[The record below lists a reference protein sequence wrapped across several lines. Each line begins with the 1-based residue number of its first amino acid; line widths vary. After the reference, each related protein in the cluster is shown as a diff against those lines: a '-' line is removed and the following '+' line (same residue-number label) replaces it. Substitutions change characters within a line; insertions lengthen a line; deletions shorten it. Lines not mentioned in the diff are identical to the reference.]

1 MIKSAIINDWLVSH
15 GGGERTLAA
24 ILEALPSPLY
34 TLLYDPAVQKELLK
48 EVDVHSSFIQKLPLA
63 KKKYRYYLPLFPF
76 AIEQFDVGPYDLVL
90 SVSHAVAKG
99 VLTHPDQLHLCY
111 CFTPMRYAWDL
122 THQYLSGMKGL
133 QKILAKLSLHYL
145 RNWDIASLGRVD
157 HFAAISSYIAK
168 RIHKVYGK
176 EATVIYPPVDV
187 GKITCVEEKESFYL
201 VVSRLVPYKKVD
213 LIVEA
218 FSHHLDKKLVV
229 VGEGPEEKKI
239 KAKAQKNV
247 EFLGFQPDAVV
258 RNLMGKAKGFIF
270 AAEEDFGIVVV
281 EAQAAGTPVIALGKG
296 AALETVIPN
305 KTGLFFK
312 ESTVASLCEAIAA
325 FETKSFNP
333 QEIAAS
339 ASRFSKERFTREFKE
354 FVQKKWEAFD
364 EVRHSSCR

>member
-1 MIKSAIINDWLVSH
+1 MIKSAVVNDWLVTL

-24 ILEALPSPLY
+24 ILDALPSPLY
-34 TLLYDPAVQKELLK
+34 TLLYDPSVQKELLK
-48 EVDVHSSFIQKLPLA
+48 EGIIHPSFIQNLPFS

-76 AIEQFDVGPYDLVL
+76 AIEQFDLSEYDLVL

-99 VLTHPDQLHLCY
+99 VLTQPHQLHLCY

-122 THQYLSGMKGL
+122 THQYLRGIKGL
-133 QKILAKLSLHYL
+133 QKVVAKLSLHYL

-157 HFAAISSYIAK
+157 HFAAISSYIAR
-168 RIHKVYGK
+168 RIDKVYGK
-176 EATVIYPPVDV
+176 KATVIYPPVDV
-187 GKITCVEEKESFYL
+187 DKIACIEEKESFYL
-201 VVSRLVPYKKVD
+201 VVSRFVPYKNID

-218 FSHHLDKKLVV
+218 FSHYPHKKLVV
-229 VGEGPEEKKI
+229 IGEGPEEKKI
-239 KAKAQKNV
+239 KAKAGKNV
-247 EFLGFQPDAVV
+247 EFLGFQSDEVV
-258 RNLMGKAKGFIF
+258 RSLMGKAKGFIF

-312 ESTVASLCEAIAA
+312 EPTVSSLSEAIAA
-325 FETKSFNP
+325 FETKRFDP
-333 QEIAAS
+333 QEIAAW
-339 ASRFSKERFTREFKE
+339 AARFSKERFTREFKA